1 MALEL
6 KKRSKLFLN
15 KIAGA
20 TDLSFDDGVRL
31 FGISNLPEF
40 LGEGKNSFRIK
51 PTRFKS
57 RSRIEI
63 EVLDRDGNPIYWETS
78 IYKDS
83 DNSSLVSIWVYNLP
97 TNKRYNTPDGPA
109 TIVITATAVN
119 DTPLRW
125 SYPLNVVKSRQS
137 PSDIVFKTQPNFTIS
152 SSVEIFTNKLV
163 SNNQLITVT
172 DEIDVFYKK
181 STYGNT
187 VTLEY
192 ESLTPFNKEMVGGI
206 VYADLSNVVLFP
218 RLGGGQTQPTQFTA
232 SVLEVSSSNVMRIDK
247 PITTIDTRSVGSI
260 HTYDYSDGLVNIN
273 VEYYSTGS
281 DTPTQNQI
289 AFANISLSDV
299 NPISG
304 RIYSVR
310 TSIKSDGLLNSD
322 YSTIGETQIENTSS
336 FSYKVPI
343 PTEQLNDPKTL
354 RLQFVNELGNVS
366 TTEIEISS
374 VVFTGGNVYIAGN
387 QSLITGSFHIGNA
400 IGTGIEMSGNS
411 SGYLKSV
418 GYQGITSASLGKGP
432 GGFLIWSGSG
442 NLQIG
447 ADQYPGVGME
457 MVSAGGSSS
466 FFFTTHDGGNL
477 KVITDEFFIGTK
489 DTQFISGSNGNIEI
503 SSSFFHLNPKDS
515 EAIIGGFVVTPT
527 AISSSTIIA
536 NLGPALAFKSNGDI
550 TGSNVLIKQRVSST
564 NYTILDTKAGIVD
577 ARNVGRQIVSDTSE
591 YFITSS
597 AGIFIDVASY
607 VFTLLPEETHLGL
620 SFNAIALIGGASIA
634 SPTVSV
640 TIESSSFG
648 LVRGLGPIN
657 NYDSSFGGV
666 TSVLTDTWAGA
677 VASTF
682 PSSSQSRTPQL
693 TNAVALPS
701 NFNGHLCK
709 LTLALRLNTSGTPDT
724 NTKLKIKNISIITTR
739 QFSADFGN
747 GDEIAVES
755 PTESI

>member
-1 MALEL
+1 
-6 KKRSKLFLN
+6 
-15 KIAGA
+15 
-20 TDLSFDDGVRL
+20 
-31 FGISNLPEF
+31 
-40 LGEGKNSFRIK
+40 
-51 PTRFKS
+51 
-57 RSRIEI
+57 
-63 EVLDRDGNPIYWETS
+63 
-78 IYKDS
+78 
-83 DNSSLVSIWVYNLP
+83 
-97 TNKRYNTPDGPA
+97 
-109 TIVITATAVN
+109 
-119 DTPLRW
+119 
-125 SYPLNVVKSRQS
+125 
-137 PSDIVFKTQPNFTIS
+137 
-152 SSVEIFTNKLV
+152 
-163 SNNQLITVT
+163 
-172 DEIDVFYKK
+172 
-181 STYGNT
+181 
-187 VTLEY
+187 
-192 ESLTPFNKEMVGGI
+192 
-206 VYADLSNVVLFP
+206 
-218 RLGGGQTQPTQFTA
+218 
-232 SVLEVSSSNVMRIDK
+232 
-247 PITTIDTRSVGSI
+247 
-260 HTYDYSDGLVNIN
+260 
-273 VEYYSTGS
+273 
-281 DTPTQNQI
+281 
-289 AFANISLSDV
+289 
-299 NPISG
+299 
-304 RIYSVR
+304 
-310 TSIKSDGLLNSD
+310 
-322 YSTIGETQIENTSS
+322 
-336 FSYKVPI
+336 
-343 PTEQLNDPKTL
+343 
-354 RLQFVNELGNVS
+354 
-366 TTEIEISS
+366 
-374 VVFTGGNVYIAGN
+374 
-387 QSLITGSFHIGNA
+387 
-400 IGTGIEMSGNS
+400 
-411 SGYLKSV
+411 
-418 GYQGITSASLGKGP
+418 
-432 GGFLIWSGSG
+432 
-442 NLQIG
+442 
-447 ADQYPGVGME
+447 